1 MKGSMANLTTIL
13 DSREAIA
20 KLDHSN
26 MLGSVE
32 ALHKQ
37 LTHAWEDTQSL
48 TFTATTE
55 IKNIVLAGMGGSA
68 LGADVIKTLYKHD
81 LKVPFDIVR
90 EYSLPAYVNESSLVI
105 LASYSGTTEEIV
117 ACAHDAVHKKA
128 QVMVIA
134 AGGTLIELAKEHGW
148 TYYQINPTHNPSN
161 QPRMAIGY
169 AVFGTICLLGKAGLL
184 SLTKAEV
191 EQAAH
196 TIKETVDRSGV
207 AVPQD
212 NNPAKLLAYTAY
224 DKRPIYVVAE
234 FLEGAGHVVCNQTNE
249 NAKAYADYKVIPEL
263 NHHLMEGLRF
273 PASNKESHVF
283 VFFNSPLYNVRNQA
297 RMKLTQQIVED
308 NQIETMTIELQAETK
323 LQQVFEMIALVGFTS
338 FYLAML
344 EGIDPSPIPFV
355 DKFKDELGKVK

>member
-1 MKGSMANLTTIL
+1 MADLQTIL

-20 KLDHSN
+20 ALDKSN

-37 LTHAWEDTQSL
+37 LPQAWEETQALS
-48 TFTATTE
+48 FTPSAKIE
-55 IKNIVLAGMGGSA
+55 QVVLAGMGGSA
-68 LGADVIKTLYKHD
+68 LGADVIKTLYKSQ

-90 EYSLPAYVNESSLVI
+90 DYSLPAYVGPQTLVI
-105 LASYSGTTEEIV
+105 LASYSGTTEEV
-117 ACAHDAVHKKA
+117 LSAAQEAVNKKT

-134 AGGTLIELAKEHGW
+134 AGGTLIDLAKQHGW
-148 TYYQINPTHNPSN
+148 TYYQINPKHNPSG

-169 AVFGTICLLGKAGLL
+169 AVFGTICLLSKAGLL
-184 SLTKAEV
+184 SLSKEEVDQVSSIIKATVEASTVEV
-191 EQAAH
+191 A
-196 TIKETVDRSGV
+196 
-207 AVPQD
+207 QD
-212 NNPAKLLAYTAY
+212 NNPAKLLAYTIFG
-224 DKRPIYVVAE
+224 KRPIYVVAE

-273 PASNKESHVF
+273 PASNSDSHVF
-283 VFFNSPLYNVRNQA
+283 VFINSSMYHKRTQA

-308 NQIETMTIELQAETK
+308 NHIETMALDLHSQTK
-323 LQQVFEMIALVGFTS
+323 LEQVFETIALVGFAG
-338 FYLAML
+338 FYLSML

-355 DKFKDELGKVK
+355 DKFKDELAKVK

>member
-1 MKGSMANLTTIL
+1 MSDLTTIL
-13 DSREAIA
+13 DSREAIG
-20 KLDHSN
+20 KLDKSN

-32 ALHKQ
+32 ALYKQ
-37 LTHAWEDTQSL
+37 LTHAWEDTQNLS
-48 TFTATTE
+48 FTASANIE
-55 IKNIVLAGMGGSA
+55 NIVLAGMGGSA
-68 LGADVIKTLYKHD
+68 LGADVIKTLYKHE
-81 LKVPFDIVR
+81 LEVPFDIVR
-90 EYSLPAYVNESSLVI
+90 EYTLPAYVNEHSLVI

-134 AGGTLIELAKEHGW
+134 AGGTLIDLAKEHNW
-148 TYYQINPTHNPSN
+148 TYYQIEPTHNPSN

-184 SLTKAEV
+184 QLTKEEV
-191 EQAAH
+191 DQVAA
-196 TIKETVDRSGV
+196 TIKDTVDRSGV
-207 AVPQD
+207 EVPQD
-212 NNPAKLLAYTAY
+212 NNPAKLLAYTAF
-224 DKRPIYVVAE
+224 DKRPIYVAAE
-234 FLEGAGHVVCNQTNE
+234 FLEGASHVVCNQTNE

-273 PASNKESHVF
+273 PSSNKETHVF
-283 VFFNSPLYNVRNQA
+283 VFFNSDLYNVRNQA

-308 NQIETMTIELQAETK
+308 NNIETMMIDLKSESK
-323 LQQVFEMIALVGFTS
+323 LQQVFEMIALVGFTT

>member
-1 MKGSMANLTTIL
+1 MSDLKTIL

-20 KLDHSN
+20 ALDKSN

-37 LTHAWEDTQSL
+37 LPQAWEETQSL
-48 TFTATTE
+48 SFTPSAE
-55 IKNIVLAGMGGSA
+55 IEQVVLAGMGGSA
-68 LGADVIKTLYKHD
+68 LGGDVIKTLYKSE

-90 EYSLPAYVNESSLVI
+90 DYSLPVYTSEHTLVI
-105 LASYSGTTEEIV
+105 LASYSGTTEEV
-117 ACAHDAVHKKA
+117 VSAAHEAIEKKA

-134 AGGTLIELAKEHGW
+134 AGGTLIEMAKEHGW
-148 TYYQINPTHNPSN
+148 TYYQINPTHNPSG

-169 AVFGTICLLGKAGLL
+169 AVFGTICLLSKAGLL

-191 EQAAH
+191 DQVSAIIQKTVAA
-196 TIKETVDRSGV
+196 SGV
-207 AVPQD
+207 DVAQD
-212 NNPAKLLAYTAY
+212 VNPAKLLAYTMF
-224 DKRPIYVVAE
+224 DKRPIFVVAG

-273 PASNKESHVF
+273 PASNSTTHVF
-283 VFFNSPLYNVRNQA
+283 VFINSALYHPRHQA
-297 RMKLTQQIVED
+297 RMKLTQNIVDE
-308 NQIETMTIELQAETK
+308 NHIETMALELHSETK
-323 LQQVFEMIALVGFTS
+323 LEQVFETIALVGFAG
-338 FYLAML
+338 FYLSMI

-355 DKFKDELGKVK
+355 DKFKVELGKVA